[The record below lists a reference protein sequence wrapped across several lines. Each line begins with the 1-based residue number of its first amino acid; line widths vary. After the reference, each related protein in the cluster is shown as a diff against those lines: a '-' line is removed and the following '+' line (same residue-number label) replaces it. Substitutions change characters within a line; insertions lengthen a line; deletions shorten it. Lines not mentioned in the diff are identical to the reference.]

1 MSQFIKK
8 SLLASVAALTL
19 AASGAHAA
27 TFNFYQSKTLSNLL
41 DTNSASINVTSGGI
55 GLNLSPV
62 STVSGAK
69 VSQRWD
75 GIGVTAG
82 LLDTGDLND
91 GNTLL
96 LTFNQTVSLGSLGLS
111 SWDKGIFG
119 VGADKVSITTGGQT
133 FNLTAGAT
141 SNSVTAFSLA
151 SLNLTGSSFLIKA
164 EGSSSFR
171 LANLN
176 VTAVPEAGTSAM
188 LGLGLL
194 GVALAARRQSRKA

>member
-141 SNSVTAFSLA
+141 SNDVTAFSLA

>member
-164 EGSSSFR
+164 EGASSFR